1 MDMSELVKDTI
12 RTWTTERPDLDFTAM
27 STALKLNLLVDKTFQ
42 SINKHMLELG
52 LTLGEFDVLAT
63 LRRHGKSGVL
73 MPTEIA
79 GFAMISPSGLT
90 NRLTRLEKMGHIDR
104 LSDPN
109 DRRISLA
116 RLTAKGRKVADLGI
130 SFASSHSTEMMGRVD
145 SRDLAVFNKVIEQ
158 MMRSVEE

>member
-12 RTWTTERPDLDFTAM
+12 RTWTAERPDLDFTAM
-27 STALKLNLLVDKTFQ
+27 STALKLNLLVNKTFQ
-42 SINKHMLELG
+42 SINLRMLELG

-104 LSDPN
+104 LSDLM
-109 DRRISLA
+109 IAGSLSLDSPPKVA
-116 RLTAKGRKVADLGI
+116 RLPI
-130 SFASSHSTEMMGRVD
+130 WASVSLPLLNRRDG
-145 SRDLAVFNKVIEQ
+145 SRGSPRPSSLQ
-158 MMRSVEE
+158 

>member
-12 RTWTTERPDLDFTAM
+12 RTWTAERPDLDFTAM

-104 LSDPN
+104 LSDPD

-130 SFASSHSTEMMGRVD
+130 SFASSHSTEMMGRID
-145 SRDLAVFNKVIEQ
+145 SADLAVFNKVIEQ